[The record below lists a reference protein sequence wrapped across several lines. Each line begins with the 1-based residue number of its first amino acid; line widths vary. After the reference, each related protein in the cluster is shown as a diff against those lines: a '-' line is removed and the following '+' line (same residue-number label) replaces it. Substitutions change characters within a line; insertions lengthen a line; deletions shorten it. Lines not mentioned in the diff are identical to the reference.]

1 MEVMEV
7 MEVMEATTMEEK
19 MEEVTVQLLHLQ
31 TVIKTLIFLIC
42 LTDRNILEDSYQ
54 LVKHFPDFPQNYFF

>member
-1 MEVMEV
+1 

-19 MEEVTVQLLHLQ
+19 MEEVTVQLWHVHLQ